1 MNKIFI
7 IVLTVFVLVN
17 ISPINKNL
25 NKILKKLPKSVKY
38 LIPIIL
44 LIILMNKKTE
54 SFSQEK
60 LSNYDSILKSIGYDP
75 HTYYGVTSEPREH
88 RHNIDPKYNHKHN
101 GLNKNTYGTVKHT
114 HSLEE
119 QDVDTSLHNL
129 HASNTRRPVNQGPV
143 HPSEHARLRNSEVV
157 TPTPTPDSS

>member
-88 RHNIDPKYNHKHN
+88 RHYIDRKYNHKHN
-101 GLNKNTYGTVKHT
+101 GLKKNTYGSVKHT
-114 HSLEE
+114 HSLQK
-119 QDVDTSLHNL
+119 QDVNTPMYSLRTL
-129 HASNTRRPVNQGPV
+129 SARRPVNEGPT
-143 HPSEHARLRNSEVV
+143 HPSERARLRNSEVV
-157 TPTPTPDSS
+157 TPSPDSS